1 MNNPNFSYS
10 LLKNVFLFM
19 SVHNELL
26 LQNNVNNVGMEN
38 LKYVKHT
45 GKYSVG
51 IKIAHNI
58 EQSASLDGRGLWGRI
73 DTCVC
78 MAESLCSSPE
88 TTTTLLISSTPI
100 QNGFGVKKK

>member
-1 MNNPNFSYS
+1 
-10 LLKNVFLFM
+10 M
-19 SVHNELL
+19 SVQNELL
-26 LQNNVNNVGMEN
+26 LQNNVNNEGMEN

-45 GKYSVG
+45 GKYSVD

-78 MAESLCSSPE
+78 MAESLCSSHE
-88 TTTTLLISSTPI
+88 TTTTSLISSTPI